1 MDQSLNQIPILLPM
15 PYVHDT
21 EIQIMPIVEITQN
34 KMIQTDISIQKK
46 INFPLITRISTLNK
60 ILFHD
65 GILILISL
73 TCRFILDIL
82 KMLNMCVTPNPI
94 IMLIIIFPTVLIC
107 WIVHQIILILYSN
120 ILDVSRYKNI
130 LMTKKYAKYIIL
142 FEFIRFNVC
151 YIIYEVI
158 YYVIVYVD
166 CGSKYYYVHIITIL
180 VCETLNDLIILC
192 LYNQMKNKI
201 NLI

>member
-107 WIVHQIILILYSN
+107 
-120 ILDVSRYKNI
+120 
-130 LMTKKYAKYIIL
+130 
-142 FEFIRFNVC
+142 
-151 YIIYEVI
+151 
-158 YYVIVYVD
+158 
-166 CGSKYYYVHIITIL
+166 
-180 VCETLNDLIILC
+180 
-192 LYNQMKNKI
+192 
-201 NLI
+201 